1 MTILRAG
8 REATL
13 ITGSRLP
20 CLQNLEQQDRQGC
33 FLTSC
38 GKGWR
43 KQLAMSDKRRD
54 TPISFF
60 SASRG
65 SRYAVA
71 FLLAFF
77 LLASG
82 CAAIGG
88 HGAESGATDKVR
100 SGRLPFPASRR
111 AAVTK
116 EVAAEAAI
124 EPTVVSYPDYRDPII
139 HLNRAIFAFNDVTY
153 RYFLIPLGKGYVQVV
168 PELIRKGISNFFD
181 NIKTPI
187 YAVNN
192 LLQLKPEPLGKNIM
206 RFGLNTTIGLL
217 GLFDPATDWFEIK
230 RQETHFDDTL
240 AQYGAGYG
248 VYLVLPI
255 FGPSDLR
262 HSTSLVVDYFLN
274 PITYLTDN
282 PERSSNCLYEPAAPG
297 NCFILG
303 LAALAVS
310 QHLVCNLH
318 FGIRQSAPYS

>member
-1 MTILRAG
+1 
-8 REATL
+8 
-13 ITGSRLP
+13 
-20 CLQNLEQQDRQGC
+20 
-33 FLTSC
+33 
-38 GKGWR
+38 
-43 KQLAMSDKRRD
+43 
-54 TPISFF
+54 
-60 SASRG
+60 
-65 SRYAVA
+65 
-71 FLLAFF
+71 
-77 LLASG
+77 
-82 CAAIGG
+82 
-88 HGAESGATDKVR
+88 
-100 SGRLPFPASRR
+100 
-111 AAVTK
+111 
-116 EVAAEAAI
+116 
-124 EPTVVSYPDYRDPII
+124 VVSYPDYRDPII
-139 HLNRAIFAFNDVTY
+139 YLNRAIFAFNDVTY
-153 RYFLIPLGKGYVQVV
+153 HYFKGYVRVV

-192 LLQLKPEPLGKNIM
+192 LLQLKPEPLGKKIM

-217 GLFDPATDWFEIK
+217 GIFDPATDWFEIK